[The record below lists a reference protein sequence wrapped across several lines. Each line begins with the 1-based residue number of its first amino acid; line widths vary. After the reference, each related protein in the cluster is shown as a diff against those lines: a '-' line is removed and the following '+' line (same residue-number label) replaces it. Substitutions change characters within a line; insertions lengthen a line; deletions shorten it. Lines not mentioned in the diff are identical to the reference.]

1 MGSCFMSC
9 PFPSTGRKLTGAE
22 QGEEEEEG
30 KRVGRRGGEDSLAG
44 TSLCEKAVSE
54 ILQSLAELNVV
65 KPGQTIMV
73 RYCWDTQYLTGKG
86 KKWIGPVSRVWHILF
101 VLFTTTHRVLC

>member
-1 MGSCFMSC
+1 MLLTVCVCFL
-9 PFPSTGRKLTGAE
+9 PTGRKLTGAE
-22 QGEEEEEG
+22 RGEEEEDSKHG
-30 KRVGRRGGEDSLAG
+30 GRRGGEDPSAG

-73 RYCWDTQYLTGKG
+73 RETHTHTCEANRLCFKMCFY
-86 KKWIGPVSRVWHILF
+86 LF
-101 VLFTTTHRVLC
+101 VHLILMLHFFSLFQ

>member
-1 MGSCFMSC
+1 MYRNVNPFVLFHLKVKQNLEEKKTVCVCFL
-9 PFPSTGRKLTGAE
+9 PTGRTLTGAE
-22 QGEEEEEG
+22 RGEEEENGG
-30 KRVGRRGGEDSLAG
+30 KHGGRRGGDDPTAG

-73 RYCWDTQYLTGKG
+73 R
-86 KKWIGPVSRVWHILF
+86 H
-101 VLFTTTHRVLC
+101 THTHTNP